1 MPLPSPVPPPV
12 ITTICTFVRHGTSMV
27 GLSSQYTYLVLDAE
41 EVGKLERHGFA
52 GLSLVLIKE

>member
-1 MPLPSPVPPPV
+1 
-12 ITTICTFVRHGTSMV
+12 MV